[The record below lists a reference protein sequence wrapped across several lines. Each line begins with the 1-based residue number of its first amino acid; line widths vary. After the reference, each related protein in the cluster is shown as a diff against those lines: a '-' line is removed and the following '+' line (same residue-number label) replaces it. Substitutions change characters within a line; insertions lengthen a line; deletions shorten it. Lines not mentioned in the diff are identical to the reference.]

1 MDAADESTRYELPRI
16 KAPEERGRRAQHG
29 EPVVGVPELTRAL
42 AVHYTS
48 LTQVITLKSNMHSA
62 ELCAVLGELRDSN
75 QRLSVLTESLSFVV
89 KRTLEQRRNRESWW
103 RDPTMVA
110 AAATWLLA
118 GCVLGALMNR
128 P

>member
-1 MDAADESTRYELPRI
+1 MGTEEESTRYELSRV
-16 KAPEERGRRAQHG
+16 KAPEERGRRAQSG

-42 AVHYTS
+42 AIHYTS

-62 ELCAVLGELRDSN
+62 ELCAVLGELRDAN
-75 QRLSVLTESLSFVV
+75 QRLSVLAESLSFVV
-89 KRTLEQRRNRESWW
+89 RRTLEHRRRRESWW